1 MCALMNERPRI
12 IKRST
17 SQGSTHQGNF
27 SFDKSWI
34 RIPEKNSYIADYRE
48 RAWNAY
54 NKLSIPQTNEEAWRR
69 TDLRELSKLAS
80 QFKIENIDDLNN
92 EIPDSF
98 QNSVFGEKAEN
109 QLIISGGKITKSVD
123 PTLFKSGLVFT
134 DLIDAEQKHPELVEK
149 VMGKLVTG
157 DESKFASMSAAFAQN
172 GIFIYIPAGLVVE
185 QPLHSLFYGIAE
197 NQALFSHLMIY
208 LESNAQLTYVHESVS
223 KNGIVEKA
231 LHSGIV
237 EIILQPGA
245 ALKFVELQSWGDNVF
260 NFTHEKVKVAEDATL
275 EWIIGSVGSHLTKSF
290 TDLVL
295 NGSGAAGKVSG
306 FYFTNNSQHLDHD
319 TQQVHLA
326 PNTTSDLLFKGA
338 LLDKSRSVWQG
349 MIYVAPGADKTD
361 GYQANRNLIISKDA
375 RADSIPGLEI
385 LADDV
390 RCSHGATIGKVD
402 KDQVFYLT
410 SRGIAQADAEQLIVE
425 GFFDPIMQRIPYEGV
440 KERFLHII
448 KDKMKTNWQN

>member
-1 MCALMNERPRI
+1 MMNERPRI
-12 IKRST
+12 IKRSS
-17 SQGSTHQGNF
+17 SQGDAIQGNF
-27 SFDKSWI
+27 NFDKSWV
-34 RIPEKNSYIADYRE
+34 RIPEKNPHIADYRE

-54 NKLSIPQTNEEAWRR
+54 NKSSIPQTNEEAWRR

-80 QFKIENIDDLNN
+80 SLKIDKNDEHHGN
-92 EIPDSF
+92 IPDSY
-98 QNSVFGEKAEN
+98 QSSVVGENAVN
-109 QLIISGGKITKSVD
+109 QIVISSGGVTKALD
-123 PTLFKSGLVFT
+123 PTLLESGLVFT
-134 DLIDAEQKHPELVEK
+134 DMLDAEQKHPDLVEK
-149 VMGKLVTG
+149 IMGRLVSG

-172 GIFIYIPAGLVVE
+172 GIFIYVPAGLTIE
-185 QPLHSLFYGIAE
+185 QPLHSLIYGIAE

-208 LESNAQLTYVHESVS
+208 LETNAQLTYVHESAS
-223 KNGIVEKA
+223 KNGLAAKA
-231 LHSGIV
+231 LHTGIV

-245 ALKFVELQSWGDNVF
+245 NLKFVELQSWGDNVF
-260 NFTHEKVKVAEDATL
+260 NFTHEKVQVAENATL

-295 NGSGAAGKVSG
+295 NGNGASGKVSG
-306 FYFTNNSQHLDHD
+306 FYFTNDTQHLDHD

-361 GYQANRNLIISKDA
+361 GYQTNRNLILSKGA

-390 RCSHGATIGKVD
+390 RCSHGATIGKID
-402 KDQVFYLT
+402 KDQIFYLT
-410 SRGIAQADAEQLIVE
+410 SRGIARPDAEQLIVE
-425 GFFDPIMQRIPYEGV
+425 GFFDPIMQRIPYVGV

-448 KDKMKTNWQN
+448 KEKMKTNWQK